1 MISVS
6 VSECPSDVTVSVEI
20 VGGEGGGSERLRN
33 IVAMS
38 VCPAYHTMGG
48 NSIKT
53 LPICCPVG
61 HSWWPAV

>member
-6 VSECPSDVTVSVEI
+6 VSECSSDVTVSVEI
-20 VGGEGGGSERLRN
+20 VGGRERGGRERLRN

-48 NSIKT
+48 NSIK
-53 LPICCPVG
+53 PQCCPVG